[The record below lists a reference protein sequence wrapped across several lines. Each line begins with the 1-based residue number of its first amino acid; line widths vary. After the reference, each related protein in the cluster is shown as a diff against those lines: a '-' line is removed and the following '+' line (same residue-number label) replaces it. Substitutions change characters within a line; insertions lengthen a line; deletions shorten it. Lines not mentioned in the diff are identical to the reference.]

1 MPIILETGCSSVAS
15 VFRRDCFDRSPLA
28 DLKKEAVNV
37 SKLLVKCQISK
48 INRRANM
55 VAHEIAKFSF
65 DNRSDGI
72 VFNSVP
78 SCVANFVMNDCMNL
92 S

>member
-1 MPIILETGCSSVAS
+1 
-15 VFRRDCFDRSPLA
+15 
-28 DLKKEAVNV
+28 
-37 SKLLVKCQISK
+37 
-48 INRRANM
+48 M

-72 VFNSVP
+72 IFSSIP
-78 SCVANFVMNDCMNL
+78 PCVANFVMNDCTKIL